1 MAATAP
7 GVHRGALVKLRALLP
22 RLTEAEGRVAA
33 YILQQPAAIPEMSI
47 TQLAEACG
55 ASEAT
60 VVRLAR
66 RIGLR
71 GYQELRIRLSADLA
85 TGQPRP
91 GGDVEPTDDLR
102 SACRKLFT
110 SAVQALEETLRVL
123 DGDTLERVVEQV
135 ALARRIDL
143 YGVGASGIVAMDAAL
158 KLMRIGL
165 DAHAFTD
172 PHLQAT
178 SAALLGPED
187 VAVGI
192 SHSGSTKDTVDAL
205 RVARASGAFTVA
217 VTGFG
222 PSPITRVADAVL
234 PVVARE
240 PLLREAATGSRIAAM
255 AVLDSVFAGVLLRRY
270 APARRALERTREA
283 LVGRKY

>member
-1 MAATAP
+1 MAATALE
-7 GVHRGALVKLRALLP
+7 VHRGALVKLRALLP
-22 RLTEAEGRVAA
+22 RLTEAERRVAVH
-33 YILQQPAAIPEMSI
+33 ILQQPAAVPEMSI

-66 RIGLR
+66 RIGFR

-91 GGDVEPTDDLR
+91 SGDVEPTDDLL
-102 SACRKLFT
+102 SACRKLFA
-110 SAVQALEETLRVL
+110 SSVQALEETLRVL
-123 DGDTLERVVEQV
+123 DGGTLERVVEQV
-135 ALARRIDL
+135 VSARRIDL

-158 KLMRIGL
+158 KLLRIGL

-187 VAVGI
+187 VAIGI

-205 RVARASGAFTVA
+205 RIARANGAHTVA
-217 VTGFG
+217 VTAFG

-255 AVLDSVFAGVLLRRY
+255 AVLDSVFVGVLLRRY
-270 APARRALERTREA
+270 TASVRALARTREA
-283 LVGRKY
+283 VLDRKY